1 MTTETPES
9 QQAAGGAGI
18 GPAGASSLDRFDAQA
33 ARFPA
38 YIRGQRG
45 LSENTL
51 RVYQADL
58 EAFRRYLEA
67 EGPDFMDMDRNMLRG
82 YLAWLATEGR
92 ELQPGDSTRRKG
104 EHSGYA
110 RVSIA
115 RKLTV
120 LRVFYRF
127 LVQEGLFSASPLP
140 SGRSFRVK
148 VEKSLP
154 DFLGQQE
161 VEELVEAPFE
171 DTPLAAR
178 DRAIL
183 ELLYACGARLGEIQ
197 TLDLADLD
205 LDQRQFLVRGK
216 GSKERLVL
224 FGQPTEAALRTY
236 LQDARPRL
244 TATSTTALFVNR
256 YGERLSRRSIERMVH
271 RYGMQS
277 GAKGS
282 VHPHTLRH
290 TFATHMLEGGADLR
304 VIQELL
310 GHSSPSTTQ
319 IYTHVTKREA
329 RTAYLR
335 HHPRSDAKLEPAT
348 AKPEPAPANPER
360 STEAGA

>member
-1 MTTETPES
+1 MTSENPEHQVGDPEVS
-9 QQAAGGAGI
+9 EAAGG
-18 GPAGASSLDRFDAQA
+18 SSLDQFDALVT
-33 ARFPA
+33 RFPA

-58 EAFRRYLEA
+58 GAFRRYLEA
-67 EGPDFMDMDRNMLRG
+67 EGPDFRDMDRNMLRG
-82 YLAWLATEGR
+82 YLAWLATQGR
-92 ELQPGDSTRRKG
+92 ESPSAQSNRRQG
-104 EHSGYA
+104 RHSGYT

-127 LVQEGLFSASPLP
+127 LVQAGLFSASPLP

-148 VEKSLP
+148 VAKGLP

-161 VEELVEAPFE
+161 VERLVETPDT
-171 DTPLAAR
+171 DTPLAVR

-183 ELLYACGARLGEIQ
+183 EVLYACGARLGEVQ

-205 LDQRQFLVRGK
+205 LDQRQCRVRGK

-224 FGQPTEAALRTY
+224 FGQPTEAALRRY
-236 LQDARPRL
+236 LQDARPGL
-244 TATSTTALFVNR
+244 STAPTAALFLNR
-256 YGERLSRRSIERMVH
+256 YGQRLSRRSIERMVH
-271 RYGMQS
+271 RYGIRS
-277 GAKGS
+277 GAKGD

-290 TFATHMLEGGADLR
+290 TFATHMLEGGADIR

-319 IYTHVTKREA
+319 IYTHVTNREA
-329 RTAYLR
+329 RTSYLR
-335 HHPRSDAKLEPAT
+335 NHPRSNVKIKPAT
-348 AKPEPAPANPER
+348 
-360 STEAGA
+360 EAEV

>member
-1 MTTETPES
+1 MTNETPES
-9 QQAAGGAGI
+9 QQAAGDPGI
-18 GPAGASSLDRFDAQA
+18 RPADSSSLDRYDVMAT
-33 ARFPA
+33 RFPA

-51 RVYQADL
+51 RIYQADL

-67 EGPDFMDMDRNMLRG
+67 EGPDFMGMDRNMLRG

-92 ELQPGDSTRRKG
+92 ESRPGDSTRPKG

-161 VEELVEAPFE
+161 VEELVEAPVE

-183 ELLYACGARLGEIQ
+183 EVLYACGARLGEVQ

-271 RYGMQS
+271 RYGVRS
-277 GAKGS
+277 GAKGD

-335 HHPRSDAKLEPAT
+335 HHPRSDAKLERAN
-348 AKPEPAPANPER
+348 AEPEPAPANPER